1 MFCDDEFELF
11 SGQLLLIYGLH
22 LLYARRVRVFWYYFC
37 ALLRCAWANTEPS
50 TNRYGKVCMFLF
62 SLGQS
67 SLFHLHVNG
76 WQLHFSLTTLSAT
89 DQRIRILNAKF
100 QRRYND
106 DGKTHRMTFID
117 NINKLLH
124 TTAVFK
130 FTQPIFEIGI
140 SMDAAKMPTICLPN
154 C

>member
-1 MFCDDEFELF
+1 MTMNLNYSVGSYCWSMDCIFYMRGACAFFDIIFVLCCVVPGQIPNHQPTDMAKCVCFF
-11 SGQLLLIYGLH
+11 S
-22 LLYARRVRVFWYYFC
+22 
-37 ALLRCAWANTEPS
+37 
-50 TNRYGKVCMFLF
+50 F
-62 SLGQS
+62 SQS

-124 TTAVFK
+124 MTAVFK